1 VVRVVRQNRRLFLLL
16 PLALAFVGALIAV
29 FTPITYTSAATF
41 MPTTA
46 SRSSGALASLGAQ
59 FGLALPGN
67 DPSQSPAFYVDLL
80 QSEVLLGQLLRREYQ
95 AAPDAPKRALADL
108 YEVQGKTPAER
119 DDNTIRKL
127 KREVTAAANQKTGVV
142 KVSVRAPTAYL
153 AQQVAT
159 ELLGALDRFN
169 NERRRSGARAERQ
182 FTEQRLRTV
191 TDELRQAEDRLLDFR
206 TRNLDFR
213 SASRLQ
219 VEETRLQRNVGLLT
233 QLQSSLAQGFEQAR
247 IDEVRDTPL
256 ISPIEA
262 PSRPVRR
269 DSRGLVRLALTGG
282 VLGLMLALALS
293 LTGRALAPRRPPS
306 GQPA

>member
-1 VVRVVRQNRRLFLLL
+1 VRVVRHNRRLFVLL
-16 PLALAFVGALIAV
+16 PIALAFVGALIAV
-29 FTPITYTSAATF
+29 FTPTTFTSTATF
-41 MPTTA
+41 MPTTP

-80 QSEVLLGQLLRREYQ
+80 QSEVLLRQLLRREYRDAP
-95 AAPDAPKRALADL
+95 AAPERPLAEL
-108 YEVQGKTPAER
+108 YGVKGRTPAER
-119 DDNTIRKL
+119 DDNAIRKL
-127 KREVTAAANQKTGVV
+127 KREIKPAANQKTGVV

-153 AQQVAT
+153 AQQVGT
-159 ELLGALDRFN
+159 ELLTALDGFN
-169 NERRRSGARAERQ
+169 NERRRTGARAERQ

-191 TDELRQAEDRLLDFR
+191 TEELRRAEDRLLDFR

-219 VEETRLQRNVGLLT
+219 IEETRLQRDVGLLT
-233 QLQSSLAQGFEQAR
+233 QLQASLAQGFEQAR

-262 PSRPVRR
+262 PSAPVRR
-269 DSRGLVRLALTGG
+269 DSRGLVRLSLTGG

-293 LTGRALAPRRPPS
+293 LTGRALAPARPL
-306 GQPA
+306 GGRGA